1 MWPARVVL
9 WLNVGVFDSQ
19 VIFIHFRILSSLV
32 LVGIAAAHSILYGH
46 VSIVIVILTIE
57 YHVWKLF
64 KVFKNT

>member
-32 LVGIAAAHSILYGH
+32 LAGIAAAHSILYGH